1 MPLPNGSRS
10 SWWIA
15 KPPPACKT
23 GLSAM
28 ADNVI
33 WSIGGSLRWDP
44 LRGDPTSVA
53 NRLIQ
58 GESYSRNAD
67 VYRAAAERY
76 LLWLVQSI
84 DLAGLERTPQRVL
97 DLLEPNKL
105 MSLLRDL
112 RSPEAA

>member
-1 MPLPNGSRS
+1 
-10 SWWIA
+10 
-15 KPPPACKT
+15 
-23 GLSAM
+23 M

-97 DLLEPNKL
+97 DLLEPNSSCRCCASCAHRRL
-105 MSLLRDL
+105 SD
-112 RSPEAA
+112 